1 MSNKVLWISLDP
13 GTRELTPY
21 LDYTIQKQ
29 IEDAYKQHKED
40 AYKQHKEDA
49 YKQHKNTVTLK
60 NYIAENK
67 NVTITFD
74 DKKGHHQTT
83 GPMNGQD
90 SGGKRSVKRLV
101 FTPNEITQT
110 LHIRR
115 VRPDEFGSMGEN
127 WEYGDSLFATNV
139 DKDETINKTINLTDI
154 LSEFNL
160 FVRDLP
166 DDASAPTLIS
176 GPSPD
181 TEIGGGKKRKSKK
194 SKKSKK
200 RKSKKSKKSK
210 KRKSKKSK
218 KGKH

>member
-13 GTRELTPY
+13 RTHKLTPY
-21 LDYTIQKQ
+21 VDDTIQQQ
-29 IEDAYKQHKED
+29 IEDAYKQHKNI
-40 AYKQHKEDA
+40 EDA
-49 YKQHKNTVTLK
+49 YKQHKNTVTLE
-60 NYIAENK
+60 NYIAEN

-83 GPMNGQD
+83 GPMDGQE

-101 FTPNEITQT
+101 FTPNENTQT

-115 VRPDEFGSMGEN
+115 VRPDEIGITGVN
-127 WEYGDSLFATNV
+127 WEYGDSLFATN
-139 DKDETINKTINLTDI
+139 DDIDETINKTININLTDI
-154 LSEFNL
+154 LSNSNL

-176 GPSPD
+176 DPTTTDPE
-181 TEIGGGKKRKSKK
+181 TAGGKKRKSKK

>member
-1 MSNKVLWISLDP
+1 MSNKVLWISLHP

-21 LDYTIQKQ
+21 LDYTIQNQ
-29 IEDAYKQHKED
+29 IEDAYKQHKNT
-40 AYKQHKEDA
+40 QN
-49 YKQHKNTVTLK
+49 NTVKLE
-60 NYIAENK
+60 NYIAENN

-83 GPMNGQD
+83 GPMDGRE

-101 FTPNEITQT
+101 FNPNENMMYAF
-110 LHIRR
+110 HIRR
-115 VRPDEFGSMGEN
+115 VRPDEIGSMSEN
-127 WEYGDSLFATNV
+127 WEYGESLFATN
-139 DKDETINKTINLTDI
+139 DDIDETININLTDI
-154 LSEFNL
+154 LSKSNL

-176 GPSPD
+176 DPTTTDPE
-181 TEIGGGKKRKSKK
+181 TAGGKKRKSKK